1 MEKKLEKRDI
11 FYIRLKKLSIEKK
24 KSLNKIEKE
33 LGYPRN
39 SLNNYKTGARVPSA
53 KRLFELAGY
62 FDVTPEYLSGRSD
75 HKNNTTLRALYQR
88 LEYDE
93 KKELYNLSLEWVKKE
108 GIKS

>member
-1 MEKKLEKRDI
+1 MEKTLNREDI
-11 FYIRLKKLSIEKK
+11 FYVRLKELSIEKK
-24 KSLNKIEKE
+24 KSLNRVEKD

-39 SLNNYKTGARVPSA
+39 SLNNYKSGERSPSA

-62 FDVTPEYLSGRSD
+62 FNVTPEYLSGRSD
-75 HKNNTTLRALYQR
+75 HRNNTTLQALFQR
-88 LEYDE
+88 LGYDE